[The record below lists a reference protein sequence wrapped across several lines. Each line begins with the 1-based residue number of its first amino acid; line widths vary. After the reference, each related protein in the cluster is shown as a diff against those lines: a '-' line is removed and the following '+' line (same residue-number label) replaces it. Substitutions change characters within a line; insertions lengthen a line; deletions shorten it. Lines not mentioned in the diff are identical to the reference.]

1 MIGANLLTKATN
13 LFMKE
18 VSAKGGKIRKADEP
32 MEPAPVPDGKGQPD
46 EDALI
51 QECIE
56 SLDKGELTADPEK
69 VAEWAKAKGMSEESA
84 ADFAEAVLSAYFDEG
99 EGEEAPAEEEG
110 DELPPEGETMEETA
124 KAISLWAKA
133 IDTKL
138 AKLEAVESNLET
150 LVKGMTAMIQSNTEL
165 TESNKVMKASL
176 EKLGVIP
183 AGKPA
188 VIQKA
193 ADPAKGGEMTFGDT
207 KKIILKGAMSGALNP
222 SEVAAWESTFG
233 RIVSDNIKKYIQ
245 ENK

>member
-13 LFMKE
+13 LFMKQ
-18 VSAKGGKIRKADEP
+18 VSAKGGTIRKADEP
-32 MEPAPVPDGKGQPD
+32 MEPVPVPDGADQPD

-69 VAEWAKAKGMSEESA
+69 VAEWAKSKGMSDEQA

-99 EGEEAPAEEEG
+99 EAPA
-110 DELPPEGETMEETA
+110 PEGEEMPMEEGVETVEETA
-124 KAISLWAKA
+124 KAIAFWSKSIDQKLRKLQFIETNLSA
-133 IDTKL
+133 I
-138 AKLEAVESNLET
+138 
-150 LVKGMTAMIQSNTEL
+150 VKGMSSLMEVNSQLAEENRIF
-165 TESNKVMKASL
+165 KASM
-176 EKLGVIP
+176 EKMGITPV
-183 AGKPA
+183 GKPA

-193 ADPAKGGEMTFGDT
+193 ATVKGEEIPFGEA
-207 KKIILKGAMSGALNP
+207 KKIVLKGAMAGSLNP

-233 RIVSDNIKKYIQ
+233 RIVSENIKKYIQ

>member
-32 MEPAPVPDGKGQPD
+32 MEPAPVPDAKGQPD

-99 EGEEAPAEEEG
+99 EEVPAEEVG
-110 DELPPEGETMEETA
+110 ELPEGETMEETA

-165 TESNKVMKASL
+165 TESNKIMKASL

>member
-32 MEPAPVPDGKGQPD
+32 MEAAPVPDGAGQPD

-69 VAEWAKAKGMSEESA
+69 VAEWAKSKGMSEESA

-99 EGEEAPAEEEG
+99 EAEEMPTEEG
-110 DELPPEGETMEETA
+110 KDKMPETETMEETA
-124 KAISLWAKA
+124 KAISFWAKA
-133 IDTKL
+133 IDKKL
-138 AKLEAVESNLET
+138 KRIEHIESNLENI
-150 LVKGMTAMIQSNTEL
+150 VKGMTVMIQSNSEL

-188 VIQKA
+188 AIQKSA
-193 ADPAKGGEMTFGDT
+193 SPIKGDEMTFGDT
-207 KKIILKGAMSGALNP
+207 KKVILKGAMAGVLNP
-222 SEVAAWESTFG
+222 AEVAAWESTFG

>member
-13 LFMKE
+13 LFMKQ
-18 VSAKGGKIRKADEP
+18 VSAKGGTIRKADEP
-32 MEPAPVPDGKGQPD
+32 MESSPVPDGEGQPD

-69 VAEWAKAKGMSEESA
+69 VAEWAKTKGMSEEAA

-99 EGEEAPAEEEG
+99 EAEAPA
-110 DELPPEGETMEETA
+110 PEGEEMPMEEGVETVEETA
-124 KAISLWAKA
+124 KAIAFWSKSIDQKLKKLQSIETNLSA
-133 IDTKL
+133 I
-138 AKLEAVESNLET
+138 
-150 LVKGMTAMIQSNTEL
+150 VKGMSSLVEVNSQLAEENRIF
-165 TESNKVMKASL
+165 KASM
-176 EKLGVIP
+176 EKMGITP

-193 ADPAKGGEMTFGDT
+193 VTVKSEEIPFGEA
-207 KKIILKGAMSGALNP
+207 KKIVLKGAMAGNLNP
-222 SEVAAWESTFG
+222 SEVAAWESTYG
-233 RIVSDNIKKYIQ
+233 RIVSENIKKYIQ

>member
-13 LFMKE
+13 LFMKQ
-18 VSAKGGKIRKADEP
+18 VSAKGGTIRKADEP
-32 MEPAPVPDGKGQPD
+32 MEPVPVPDGADQPD

-69 VAEWAKAKGMSEESA
+69 VAEWAKTKGMSDEAA

-99 EGEEAPAEEEG
+99 ETEAPAHEGEEPAAEEG
-110 DELPPEGETMEETA
+110 VETVEETA
-124 KAISLWAKA
+124 KAIAFWSKSIDQKLRKLQSIETNLSA
-133 IDTKL
+133 I
-138 AKLEAVESNLET
+138 
-150 LVKGMTAMIQSNTEL
+150 VKGMSSLMEVNSQLAEENRIF
-165 TESNKVMKASL
+165 KASM
-176 EKLGVIP
+176 EKMGITP

-193 ADPAKGGEMTFGDT
+193 ATVKSEEIPFGEA
-207 KKIILKGAMSGALNP
+207 KKIVLKGAMAGNLNP

-233 RIVSDNIKKYIQ
+233 RIVSENIKKYIQ